1 MTLTSKERAALRKQ
15 SHGLPATVHIGKQGL
30 TPPVLQSLDDALRT
44 HEIVKIQLGKS
55 ADFDA
60 KEAAR
65 ELAEAVG
72 ADIVQVI
79 GKTVTLFREAE
90 EEDR

>member
-1 MTLTSKERAALRKQ
+1 MKLTSKERAALRKA

-44 HEIVKIQLGKS
+44 HEVVKIQLGKS

-60 KEAAR
+60 KDAAR
-65 ELAEAVG
+65 ELADATGSE
-72 ADIVQVI
+72 IVQVI
-79 GKTVTLFREAE
+79 GKTVTLWREPVDE
-90 EEDR
+90 EE